1 MKIYTCKAA
10 EQVIEHLMKI
20 GYEYIQLAE
29 GVLGIG
35 DCVLL
40 SHDPNKYNFLI
51 REKYLNEWSSGQT
64 IRRFAKVS
72 GKLEEEIE
80 RACA

>member
-1 MKIYTCKAA
+1 MQIYTCEAA
-10 EQVIEHLMKI
+10 QRAVEHLTNM
-20 GYEYIQLAE
+20 GYEYIRLSE
-29 GVLGIG
+29 GVLGMG

-64 IRRFAKVS
+64 IRRFAKIS
-72 GKLEEEIE
+72 EKLQNEIE
-80 RACA
+80 QACA

>member
-1 MKIYTCKAA
+1 MKIYTIEAA
-10 EQVIEHLMKI
+10 QQAVEHLTNI
-20 GYEYIQLAE
+20 GYEYIQLSE

-40 SHDPNKYNFLI
+40 SHDPGKYNFLI

-72 GKLEEEIE
+72 EKLEEEIE